1 MENTKTVKI
10 EGMGC
15 VKCAAKVQAAL
26 EAVKGVKCA
35 EVDLEGKKATVVLLQ
50 GSDTHDNEL
59 KTAVEERGYTV
70 ISVE

>member
-1 MENTKTVKI
+1 METIKTVKI

-35 EVDLEGKKATVVLLQ
+35 EVDLEKKTATVALLD
-50 GSDTHDNEL
+50 GDAPHDNEL
-59 KTAVEERGYTV
+59 KAAVEERGYTV
-70 ISVE
+70 VSVE